1 MRKNNEHFYVYQNII
16 STKKRKTKNYKIKT
30 INVKTKEKQKQN
42 RKRLNSIKVITKN
55 TTNRV
60 FS

>member
-16 STKKRKTKNYKIKT
+16 STKNENYKIKT
-30 INVKTKEKQKQN
+30 INVKTKAKQKQN